1 MKQTFLLGSPEYYKS
16 ETQAVDTE
24 KAKEQWQRLKK
35 HIESHNITV
44 KVVPGSSSEADSVYI
59 TDTAIIVNDFA
70 IIARFHKVSRRGEEK
85 ILAEYLKEKTSL
97 KIRYLPDE
105 EGLYF
110 EGGGDTKWSHNGKHI
125 WFGYGAGRS
134 TLKGIEAVEK
144 ILKEELGSC
153 APIVH
158 KLRIENRKTF
168 HLDLAFL
175 PLPNGRAL
183 YYPTLSHAAIQQIE
197 SVFGKKNIVTV
208 PSKYF
213 FACNSV
219 WLDEKNLLIPKLP
232 YDDYR
237 HWMYNATQM
246 KLDEVNV
253 NQFHLGNGSIQCM
266 VLRWWHIPNMSQP

>member
-16 ETQAVDTE
+16 EHYLVDIK
-24 KAKEQWQRLKK
+24 KANEQWQRLKN

-44 KVVPGSSSEADSVYI
+44 KVVPGSPLQIDSVYI
-59 TDTAIIVNDFA
+59 TDSAIIINDFA
-70 IIARFHKVSRRGEEK
+70 ILARFHKQSRRGEEEITGK
-85 ILAEYLKEKTSL
+85 YLKEKL
-97 KIRYLPDE
+97 GLRIIYLPNE
-105 EGLYF
+105 EGLYY
-110 EGGGDTKWSHNGKHI
+110 EGGGDTKWSHNGRHI

-134 TLKGIEAVEK
+134 TLKGIEAVEE
-144 ILKEELGSC
+144 ILKRELGSC

-158 KLRIENRKTF
+158 KLRIEDRKTF

-183 YYPTLSHAAIQQIE
+183 YYPTLSNAAIEQIQ
-197 SVFGKKNIVTV
+197 SIFGKKNVIKV

-219 WLDEKNLLIPKLP
+219 WLDEKNLLVPKLP

-237 HWMYNATQM
+237 HWMYKATQM

-253 NQFHLGNGSIQCM
+253 NQFHLGNGSIQCLT
-266 VLRWWHIPNMSQP
+266 LRIFHIPMNQP

>member
-1 MKQTFLLGSPEYYKS
+1 MKQIFLLGSPDYYKS
-16 ETQAVDTE
+16 ETHPVDLE

-35 HIESHNITV
+35 HIESHDITV
-44 KVVPGSSSEADSVYI
+44 KVVSGSPSYFDIVYI
-59 TDTAIIVNDFA
+59 TDTAIIINNLA
-70 IIARFHKVSRRGEEK
+70 IMARFHKISRRGEEEIIAK
-85 ILAEYLKEKTSL
+85 YLKEKTEL
-97 KIRYLPDE
+97 KIRYLPEE

-110 EGGGDTKWSHNGKHI
+110 EGGGDTRWSHNGKHV

-144 ILKEELGSC
+144 ILKEEFGPC
-153 APIVH
+153 MPIVH
-158 KLRIENRKTF
+158 KLRIEDRKTF

-183 YYPTLSHAAIQQIE
+183 YYPTLSLAAIKQIE
-197 SVFGKKNIVTV
+197 SVFGKNNTIRV

-219 WLDEKNLLIPKLP
+219 WLDEKNLLVPKLP

-237 HWMYNATQM
+237 QWMYKATQM

-266 VLRWWHIPNMSQP
+266 ILRLWHI

>member
-1 MKQTFLLGSPEYYKS
+1 MKQTFILGTPDYYEAEMK
-16 ETQAVDTE
+16 QVDIS
-24 KAKEQWQRLKK
+24 KAREQWQRLKK
-35 HIESHNITV
+35 HIEAHDITV
-44 KVVPGSSSEADSVYI
+44 KVIPGSEKQKDSIYI

-70 IIARFHKVSRRGEEK
+70 IMARFHKVSRRGEEK
-85 ILAEYLKEKTSL
+85 LAADYLKNKL
-97 KIRYLPDE
+97 GLRIHYLPEE
-105 EGLYF
+105 EGLYY
-110 EGGGDTKWSHNGKHI
+110 EGGGDTKWSHNLKHI

-134 TLKGIEAVEK
+134 TLKGIEAVVK

-158 KLRIENRKTF
+158 TLRIQDRKTF
-168 HLDLAFL
+168 HVDLAFL

-197 SVFGKKNIVTV
+197 SVFGKKNVIKV

-213 FACNSV
+213 FACNCV
-219 WLDEKNLLIPKLP
+219 CIDDKNLLIPKLP

-237 HWMYNATQM
+237 HWMYKATQM

-266 VLRWWHIPNMSQP
+266 ILRMLKIN